1 MCLYMLIILNHGTF
15 VLPVVLVVQNHLPI
29 VELIKRGTNGNP
41 LEKVLREK
49 VPRLLYGNKF

>member
-1 MCLYMLIILNHGTF
+1 MLIILNHGTF